1 MHFEA
6 YPPEVNSA
14 NIYAG
19 PGPDSMLAAARAWRS
34 LDVEMTAVQRSF
46 NRTLLS
52 LMDAWAGPVVMQLIE
67 AAKPFVR
74 WLTDLC
80 VQLSEVERQIHE
92 IVRAYEWAH
101 HDMVPLA
108 QIYNNRAERQIL
120 IDNNALGQF
129 TAQIADLDQEYD
141 DFWDED
147 GEVMRDYRL
156 RVSDALSKLT
166 PWKAPPPI
174 AHSTVLVAPVSPSTA
189 SSRTDT

>member
-1 MHFEA
+1 MNGHITIWC
-6 YPPEVNSA
+6 P
-14 NIYAG
+14 
-19 PGPDSMLAAARAWRS
+19 WR
-34 LDVEMTAVQRSF
+34 RS
-46 NRTLLS
+46 N
-52 LMDAWAGPVVMQLIE
+52 
-67 AAKPFVR
+67 
-74 WLTDLC
+74 
-80 VQLSEVERQIHE
+80 
-92 IVRAYEWAH
+92 
-101 HDMVPLA
+101 
-108 QIYNNRAERQIL
+108 NNRAERQIL

>member
-19 PGPDSMLAAARAWRS
+19 PGPDSMLAAS
-34 LDVEMTAVQRSF
+34 INCIT
-46 NRTLLS
+46 T
-52 LMDAWAGPVVMQLIE
+52 GPAQASIRDSS
-67 AAKPFVR
+67 VR
-74 WLTDLC
+74 LTDLC

>member
-52 LMDAWAGPVVMQLIE
+52 LMDAWAGPVVMQLME

-141 DFWDED
+141 E
-147 GEVMRDYRL
+147 
-156 RVSDALSKLT
+156 
-166 PWKAPPPI
+166 PP
-174 AHSTVLVAPVSPSTA
+174 
-189 SSRTDT
+189 R

>member
-52 LMDAWAGPVVMQLIE
+52 LMDAWAGPVVMQLME
-67 AAKPFVR
+67 AAAVCQVADRP
-74 WLTDLC
+74 C

-101 HDMVPLA
+101 HDMVPW
-108 QIYNNRAERQIL
+108 RRS
-120 IDNNALGQF
+120 
-129 TAQIADLDQEYD
+129 T
-141 DFWDED
+141 
-147 GEVMRDYRL
+147 
-156 RVSDALSKLT
+156 T
-166 PWKAPPPI
+166 
-174 AHSTVLVAPVSPSTA
+174 TVL
-189 SSRTDT
+189 RGRF